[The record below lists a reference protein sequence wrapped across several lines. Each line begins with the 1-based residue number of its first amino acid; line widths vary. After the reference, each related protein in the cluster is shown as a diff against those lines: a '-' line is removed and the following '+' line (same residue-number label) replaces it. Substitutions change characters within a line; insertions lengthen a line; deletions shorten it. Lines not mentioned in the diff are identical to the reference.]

1 MKYTALEFDITA
13 ANCPFCGAYSSFT
26 WGDLSYKYMVN
37 QKGPYFKEI
46 NYDVG
51 ECNHCKNIT
60 FWEEYWDSL
69 SKKHKLIYPIKGI
82 VSLPNVDLPDDI
94 KRDYL
99 EASDIVEL
107 SPRGAV
113 ALLRLALQK
122 LCKHLGESGKD
133 INKDIGALVKKGLN
147 PSIQKALDSVRV
159 TGNNAVHPGTI
170 DLTDDRETAYKIF
183 GFINIIANT
192 MITQPKEI
200 EEFYNMTVTG
210 TVKEAIEKRD
220 YKS

>member
-1 MKYTALEFDITA
+1 M
-13 ANCPFCGAYSSFT
+13 
-26 WGDLSYKYMVN
+26 
-37 QKGPYFKEI
+37 
-46 NYDVG
+46 
-51 ECNHCKNIT
+51 
-60 FWEEYWDSL
+60 
-69 SKKHKLIYPIKGI
+69 IYPIKGL
-82 VSLPNVDLPDDI
+82 VLLPNEDLPEDI
-94 KRDYL
+94 KKDYL

-107 SPRGAV
+107 SPRGSV

-133 INKDIGALVKKGLN
+133 INKDIGSLVQKGLN

-170 DLTDDRETAYKIF
+170 DLTDDRETAFKIF

-210 TVKEAIEKRD
+210 TVKEAIDKRD
-220 YKS
+220 NKS

>member
-1 MKYTALEFDITA
+1 MKKVPLLYGISA
-13 ANCPFCGAYSSFT
+13 ANCPFCLAYSTFS
-26 WGDLSYKYMVN
+26 WGDLSYN
-37 QKGPYFKEI
+37 FKSKDKLI
-46 NYDVG
+46 SKDILYHVG
-51 ECNHCKNIT
+51 ECNHCLKVT
-60 FWEEYWDSL
+60 FWERYQNNMHWAY
-69 SKKHKLIYPIKGI
+69 KIIYPTNGLID
-82 VSLPNVDLPDDI
+82 LPNSDLPDDI

-210 TVKEAIEKRD
+210 TVKEAIDKRD
-220 YKS
+220 NKS